1 MRLKTRIMTITAL
14 VGLSALGG
22 FLGHKFDAGTGFL
35 VGILGTYI
43 LLSVALVATG
53 KVRFNR

>member
-1 MRLKTRIMTITAL
+1 MRLKTRTMTITAL

-22 FLGHKFDAGTGFL
+22 LLGHKFDADTGFV

-43 LLSVALVATG
+43 LLSVSLIATG
-53 KVRFNR
+53 KVKFNR